1 MENQRIA
8 RQPAVTLY
16 SLMTCSH
23 CKDAKKYLR
32 DQGVDFRLIQMDLLV
47 GEERNAAMRAL
58 RRLNPECSF
67 PTIQVGD
74 TVIVGFKPDLLRQ
87 ALGI

>member
-1 MENQRIA
+1 MNN
-8 RQPAVTLY
+8 PTPKHHPNVTLY

-32 DQGVDFRLIQMDLLV
+32 DQGVDFRLIQIDLLV

-58 RRLNPECSF
+58 RQLNPECSF

-74 TVIVGFKPDLLRQ
+74 TAIVGFKPDLLHQ
-87 ALGI
+87 VLGF

>member
-1 MENQRIA
+1 MEKPNPT
-8 RQPAVTLY
+8 RQPDVTLY

-32 DQGVDFRLIQMDLLV
+32 DQGVDFRLIQMDLLM
-47 GEERNAAMRAL
+47 GDERNATMRAL
-58 RRLNPECSF
+58 RKLNPECSF

-74 TVIVGFKPDLLRQ
+74 TVIVGFKPDQLRQ
-87 ALGI
+87 ALAL

>member
-1 MENQRIA
+1 MEKPNPA
-8 RQPAVTLY
+8 RHPDVTFY

-32 DQGVDFRLIQMDLLV
+32 DRGVDFRLIQMDLLV
-47 GEERNAAMRAL
+47 GEDRNAAMRTL
-58 RRLNPECSF
+58 RQLNPECSF

-74 TVIVGFKPDLLRQ
+74 TVIVGFKPDQLRQ
-87 ALGI
+87 ALAL